1 MSKKSFFNK
10 IEDYE
15 KIRPSDLMLI
25 IMFIGGCVFLML
37 ACTAW
42 GFWEIYDGWQLSS
55 TGIKTTAEVTDLS
68 AYSTKRGV
76 KYHPI
81 ITFTT
86 AENKKIQVKMT
97 ESCPDQK
104 GLKIDIVY
112 HAGNPE
118 GSVKVNSA
126 RALFVGPLL
135 LAVISFVVALPFLI
149 ELRKMLIAGGLLP
162 DPRLNA
168 PQPKYSRSNQPSI
181 AELNRTMQTQPQQL
195 KNRKTPGKR

>member
-1 MSKKSFFNK
+1 MAAKSFFNK

-25 IMFIGGCVFLML
+25 IMFIGGCVLLML

-42 GFWEIYDGWQLSS
+42 ATWDIYDGWQLSR

-104 GLKIDIVY
+104 GLKIDVVY

-126 RALFVGPLL
+126 RALFIGPLL
-135 LAVISFVVALPFLI
+135 LAVISFVIALPFLI
-149 ELRKMLIAGGLLP
+149 ELRKMLIAGGLLR

-168 PQPKYSRSNQPSI
+168 PQSRYSRSNQPSI
-181 AELNRTMQTQPQQL
+181 ADLNRQMFDNSPARPSPRQ
-195 KNRKTPGKR
+195 KK